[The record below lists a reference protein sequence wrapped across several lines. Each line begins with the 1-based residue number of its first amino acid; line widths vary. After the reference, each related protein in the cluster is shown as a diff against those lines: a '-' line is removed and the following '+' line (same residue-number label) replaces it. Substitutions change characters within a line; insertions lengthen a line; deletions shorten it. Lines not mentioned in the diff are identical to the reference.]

1 MPLLLTTKL
10 DDRRSVADH
19 THSDIPTD
27 RLLLTAEDR
36 FRSRHPFVTESGREV
51 YVQLKRGTQ
60 LQGGDR
66 LEAEDQS
73 LVVEIVAKPEQ
84 VMAVTTAHGLDLL
97 EAAYHL
103 GNRHVPLEINETHLY
118 LLPDPVLR
126 EMLHQRG
133 LEVVEVVR
141 PFRPQ
146 AGAYESPSQH
156 SHSND
161 RHHH

>member
-10 DDRRSVADH
+10 DRH
-19 THSDIPTD
+19 QTTTPTD

-36 FRSRHPFVTESGREV
+36 ARSRHPFVTESGREV

-66 LEAEDQS
+66 LQAEDES

-84 VMAVTTAHGLDLL
+84 VMAVTTTHRLDLL

-103 GNRHVPLEINETHLY
+103 GNRHVPLEISETHLY

-126 EMLHQRG
+126 DMLRQRG
-133 LEVVEVVR
+133 LAVVEMQR
-141 PFRPQ
+141 SFQPQ
-146 AGAYESPSQH
+146 AGAYESSSQH
-156 SHSND
+156 SHGAG
-161 RHHH
+161 HHHHHHS

>member
-10 DDRRSVADH
+10 DSNH
-19 THSDIPTD
+19 QHSEIPID

-36 FRSRHPFVTESGREV
+36 VRSRHPFITEGGRDV

-66 LEAEDQS
+66 LQAEDQS
-73 LVVEIVAKPEQ
+73 LIVEIVAKPEQ
-84 VMAVTTAHGLDLL
+84 VMAVTTKHGLDLL

-103 GNRHVPLEINETHLY
+103 GNRHVPLEINTTHLY

-141 PFRPQ
+141 PFKPQ

-156 SHSND
+156 SHD
-161 RHHH
+161 HHHHH

>member
-10 DDRRSVADH
+10 DR
-19 THSDIPTD
+19 HSIQSETPID
-27 RLLLTAEDR
+27 RLSLTAEDR
-36 FRSRHPFVTESGREV
+36 VRSRHPFITESGREV

-66 LEAEDQS
+66 LQAEDGS
-73 LVVEIVAKPEQ
+73 LIVEIVAKPEQ
-84 VMAVTTAHGLDLL
+84 VMAVTTAHRLDLL

-103 GNRHVPLEINETHLY
+103 GNRHVPLEISETHLY

-133 LEVVEVVR
+133 LEVVEVQR
-141 PFRPQ
+141 SFQPQ

-156 SHSND
+156 SHGTG
-161 RHHH
+161 HHHHH